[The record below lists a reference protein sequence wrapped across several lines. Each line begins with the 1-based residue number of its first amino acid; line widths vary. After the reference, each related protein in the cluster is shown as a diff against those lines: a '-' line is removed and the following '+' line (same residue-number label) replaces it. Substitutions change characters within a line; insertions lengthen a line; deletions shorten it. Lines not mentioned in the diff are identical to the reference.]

1 MHKTYNTQMSRDEG
15 LLDAALGSPVTAG
28 TDPAVPEPPRVVLH
42 AADFSLPADW
52 GDYGS
57 EAVAAMAAA

>member
-1 MHKTYNTQMSRDEG
+1 MSQDEG

-28 TDPAVPEPPRVVLH
+28 TDPAVPEPPRMVLH

-57 EAVAAMAAA
+57 EAVAAIAAA